1 MVETLWTKCKQDY
14 CKVLTYSWLAGTKK
28 HGYSVNWSTSTDF
41 FCFSIRA
48 FSFLFGPSIA
58 FLFLLFL
65 SLFLSLSFFK
75 SVILPISFS
84 LNDFF
89 SFSPLVFL
97 SLFIWLSLNDFS
109 FLFLSLWFFLSFSLS
124 LPFYSTI
131 IIVSFSPSVFLSL
144 WPLPFAC
151 DVWHVRSSKWVT
163 FLLKSASIKFS
174 FERNYIIFCK
184 NEIQEKNTQ
193 HVSALKRLR
202 SSNCNILFL
211 QSAFLCFYL
220 FAENVPT
227 KRITETLFAKT
238 FSALKIRNES
248 SKEEI

>member
-84 LNDFF
+84 LNDSF
-89 SFSPLVFL
+89 SFFPSIFL

-109 FLFLSLWFFLSFSLS
+109 FLFLSDSFFLSLWFFLSFSLCHSTLPLS
-124 LPFYSTI
+124 LSHSLHL
-131 IIVSFSPSVFLSL
+131 SFFLSFFL
-144 WPLPFAC
+144 YDP
-151 DVWHVRSSKWVT
+151 
-163 FLLKSASIKFS
+163 FLLPAMFDMFVRAS
-174 FERNYIIFCK
+174 EWLFCW
-184 NEIQEKNTQ
+184 
-193 HVSALKRLR
+193 SRL
-202 SSNCNILFL
+202 
-211 QSAFLCFYL
+211 Q
-220 FAENVPT
+220 
-227 KRITETLFAKT
+227 
-238 FSALKIRNES
+238 
-248 SKEEI
+248 